1 LPLFS
6 KQVEAFLLRL
16 RLTFWKVRFGL
27 AIALIPFIIRIIP
40 ELIAGPYPIGY
51 DAIGSYVPFM
61 LDWSAGNFT
70 FNPLIGGWILYAVLG
85 IAYTYTHID
94 PVAITKLTSAL
105 LYAGLGFSEY
115 GFARLTLRWGQ
126 KKSGFLIVI
135 SSLYFAS
142 LRISWDLFRNTLGL
156 IVLFPALILNQGS
169 LTRRRTVLLAA
180 ISWLIVATHLL
191 VGTLFLGISLLGLIQ
206 AKEGKIPRVMAILPG
221 VAQFVSSLASF
232 QFQGVSIVS
241 VGASTVQPMYSYAF
255 VGYVLLPLLP
265 MAFIGFAKTANPVIR
280 YWVGICLLG
289 IILGTTPLSI
299 NSELITPDRWTLML
313 SVPTV
318 IFAVE
323 GYSRFDLKSLRK
335 LFPLS
340 KTLKLT
346 WLSLIV
352 LLGITFLALPAGEAF
367 PYFTYFAST
376 SPTSMLQ
383 STVPLEDSQSLVTAI
398 SWLSTNASLGAVI
411 MADHATYGWLREYY
425 RGTDTIVA
433 YPSSVNLQQ
442 ELTMTLGKGYQT
454 IYTLWWVDHFGWY
467 GQPTVPTG
475 FGLTYVN
482 GRIGVFLYIA

>member
-1 LPLFS
+1 M
-6 KQVEAFLLRL
+6 
-16 RLTFWKVRFGL
+16 FWKVRIGL

-40 ELIAGPYPIGY
+40 ELIARPYPIGY
-51 DAIGSYVPFM
+51 DTIGSYVPFM
-61 LDWSAGNFT
+61 LDWSAGNFKS

-85 IAYTYTHID
+85 TTYTYTHID
-94 PVAITKLTSAL
+94 PVALTKLTSGL

-115 GFARLTLRWGQ
+115 GFARRTLRWGQ

-135 SSLYFAS
+135 SSLYFVS

-156 IVLFPALILNQGS
+156 IVLFPALILNQGL

-206 AKEGKIPRVMAILPG
+206 AKEGKIPRTLAILPG
-221 VAQFVSSLASF
+221 IAEFVSSLVSF
-232 QFQGVSIVS
+232 QFQGTSILS
-241 VGASTVQPMYSYAF
+241 VGASTVQPLSSYAF
-255 VGYVLLPLLP
+255 VGYTLLPLLP
-265 MAFIGFAKTANPVIR
+265 MAWIGFAKTANPAIR
-280 YWVGICLLG
+280 YWCGICLLG
-289 IILGTTPLSI
+289 IILGTTPLST

-323 GYSRFDLKSLRK
+323 GYSRFDSKSLRK

-340 KTLKLT
+340 KILKLS

-352 LLGITFLALPAGEAF
+352 LLGITFLALPAREAF

-398 SWLSTNASLGAVI
+398 SWLSTNASPGAVI
-411 MADHATYGWLREYY
+411 MADHAMYGWLREYY
-425 RGTDTIVA
+425 RGNHTIIGFQ
-433 YPSSVNLQQ
+433 SGFTLQQ
-442 ELTMTLGKGYQT
+442 ELTSTLNKGYHT
-454 IYTLWWVDHFGWY
+454 IYTIWWVDNFGWY
-467 GQPTVPTG
+467 GEPSVPSG
-475 FGLTYVN
+475 FLLVHQDAH
-482 GRIGVFLYIA
+482 IGVFLYVP

>member
-1 LPLFS
+1 M
-6 KQVEAFLLRL
+6 
-16 RLTFWKVRFGL
+16 FWKVRFGL
-27 AIALIPFIIRIIP
+27 AIALIPFVIRIIP
-40 ELIAGPYPIGY
+40 ELMAGPYPIGY
-51 DAIGSYVPFM
+51 DTIGSYVPFM
-61 LDWSAGNFT
+61 FDWSAGNFK

-85 IAYTYTHID
+85 TAYTYTHID
-94 PVAITKLTSAL
+94 PVAITKFTSAL
-105 LYAGLGFSEY
+105 LYSGLGFSEY
-115 GFARLTLRWGQ
+115 GFARRTLRWGQ

-142 LRISWDLFRNTLGL
+142 LRISWDLLRNTLGL
-156 IVLFPALILNQGS
+156 IVLFPALILNQGL

-180 ISWLIVATHLL
+180 TSWLVVATHLL

-206 AKEGKIPRVMAILPG
+206 AKEGKIPRVLAMLPG
-221 VAQFVSSLASF
+221 AAQFVSSLASF
-232 QFQGVSIVS
+232 QFQGMSIVS
-241 VGASTVQPMYSYAF
+241 VGASTVQPMYSYVF

-265 MAFIGFAKTANPVIR
+265 MALIGFAKTANQAIR

-289 IILGTTPLSI
+289 IILGTTPLST

-313 SVPTV
+313 SVPMV

-323 GYSRFDLKSLRK
+323 GYSRFDLRSLRK

-340 KTLKLT
+340 RILKLS

-398 SWLSTNASLGAVI
+398 SWLSTNASPGAVI
-411 MADHATYGWLREYY
+411 MADHAMYGWLREYY
-425 RGTDTIVA
+425 RGNDTVIG
-433 YPSSVNLQQ
+433 YQSSLTLQQ
-442 ELTMTLGKGYQT
+442 ELTMTVSRGYQT
-454 IYTLWWVDHFGWY
+454 IYTIWWVDHFGWY

-475 FGLTYVN
+475 FQLSHAD
-482 GRIGVFLYIA
+482 GRIGIFLYIA

>member
-1 LPLFS
+1 M
-6 KQVEAFLLRL
+6 
-16 RLTFWKVRFGL
+16 FWKVRFGL

-51 DAIGSYVPFM
+51 DTIGSYVPFM
-61 LDWSAGNFT
+61 LDWSAGSFK

-85 IAYTYTHID
+85 TTYTYTHID
-94 PVAITKLTSAL
+94 PVAITKFTSAL
-105 LYAGLGFSEY
+105 LYTGLGFSEY
-115 GFARLTLRWGQ
+115 GFARHTLSWGQ

-156 IVLFPALILNQGS
+156 IVLFPALTLNQGL

-206 AKEGKIPRVMAILPG
+206 AKEGKILRVLAMLPG
-221 VAQFVSSLASF
+221 AAQLVSSLASF
-232 QFQGVSIVS
+232 QFQGMSIVS
-241 VGASTVQPMYSYAF
+241 VGASTVQPVYSYAF

-265 MAFIGFAKTANPVIR
+265 MAFIGFAKTSNPVIR
-280 YWVGICLLG
+280 YWGGICFLG
-289 IILGTTPLSI
+289 IILGTTPLST
-299 NSELITPDRWTLML
+299 NSELVTPDRWTLML

-318 IFAVE
+318 IFAIE

-335 LFPLS
+335 WLPLY
-340 KTLKLT
+340 KILKLS
-346 WLSLIV
+346 WLCLIV

-398 SWLSTNASLGAVI
+398 SWLSTNASPGAVI
-411 MADHATYGWLREYY
+411 MADHAMYGWLREYY
-425 RGTDTIVA
+425 RGNETIVA
-433 YPSSVNLQQ
+433 YQSGVTLREQ
-442 ELTMTLGKGYQT
+442 LTMTLVKGYQT
-454 IYTLWWVDHFGWY
+454 IYTVWWIDNFGWY
-467 GQPTVPTG
+467 GQPTVPSG
-475 FGLTYVN
+475 FELTHVD
-482 GRIGVFLYIA
+482 GRMGVFLYTA